1 MDAEVLRAMLLDQ
14 ETFSFAVVHYCVLL
28 YDKSNANSIHKRALG
43 GDDAAVNV
51 MRRVERFND
60 SRFRLVEQM
69 RTLPVLENSFETLVT
84 CDQVEEY
91 DMGSKVLLVCS
102 KRRGATRCFVLSKD
116 ILPLYN
122 AIFYVHH
129 FDNIIKESF
138 LGFIKK
144 DSKKTAILG
153 HMCWSM
159 WCLFTEKVSV
169 LLDFMQVDVERK

>member
-1 MDAEVLRAMLLDQ
+1 M
-14 ETFSFAVVHYCVLL
+14 
-28 YDKSNANSIHKRALG
+28 HKRALG

-102 KRRGATRCFVLSKD
+102 KRRGATRCFVLR
-116 ILPLYN
+116 L
-122 AIFYVHH
+122 
-129 FDNIIKESF
+129 
-138 LGFIKK
+138 
-144 DSKKTAILG
+144 T
-153 HMCWSM
+153 
-159 WCLFTEKVSV
+159 
-169 LLDFMQVDVERK
+169 